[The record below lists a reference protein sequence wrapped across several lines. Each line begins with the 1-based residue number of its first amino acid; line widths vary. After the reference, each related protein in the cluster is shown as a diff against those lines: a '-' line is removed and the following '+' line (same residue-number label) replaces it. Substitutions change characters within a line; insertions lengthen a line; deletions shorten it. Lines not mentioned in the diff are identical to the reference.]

1 MQPLYARSRK
11 AVQDSIVKYGGPA
24 IITRTEGGYDDEGN
38 PIPVTTSTP
47 KKIRGIYRDASF
59 ANAGSYLAGK
69 ASLLIDY
76 TYEPEPQDTV
86 TMGGE
91 TWTIDSVVPVKPDG
105 VKVISYTLVLE

>member
-11 AVQDSIVKYGGPA
+11 VVQDSIVKYGSPA

-38 PIPVTTSTP
+38 PIPVTNST

-59 ANAGSYLAGK
+59 FNAGSYLAGK

-76 TYEPEPQDTV
+76 TYKPAPQDTV

-105 VKVISYTLVLE
+105 VTVISYTLVLE

>member
-1 MQPLYARSRK
+1 MKQLYARSRK
-11 AVQDSIVKYGGPA
+11 IVQDRIVKYGGPA
-24 IITRTEGGYDDEGN
+24 VITRTEGGYDDKGD
-38 PIPVTTSTP
+38 PIPVATST

-59 ANAGSYLAGK
+59 FNAGSYLAGK

-76 TYEPEPQDTV
+76 TYKPAPQDTV

-105 VKVISYTLVLE
+105 VTVISYTLVLE